1 MATRTREEASAPL
14 LAALRGV
21 AYFRSV
27 PAAEL
32 AQIARRCRVLALRKG
47 ERAFEVGEPCTGL
60 FVIAS
65 GAIELRQTSPRGR
78 EQVLH
83 AEGPGATLGEA
94 PLFDGKGFIASAV
107 AVGPTRLVVV
117 PRAEILGLCR
127 RHPSV
132 ALAMR
137 ESMALRVR
145 RFAKLAE
152 DLALRSV
159 TERLA
164 RHLEAAADGG
174 VVDLELTRE
183 QLASRLGTVRELVSR
198 ALTELERRGLIERR
212 RSKIVLR
219 DAERLAALARGES
232 GEVT

>member
-1 MATRTREEASAPL
+1 MTRTREAASASAL
-14 LAALRGV
+14 TALRCV
-21 AYFRSV
+21 TYFRSV

-32 AQIARRCRVLALRKG
+32 ARIAKRSRVLTLRKG
-47 ERAFEVGEPCTGL
+47 ERAFEAGERCTGL
-60 FVIAS
+60 FVVVS
-65 GAIELRQTSPRGR
+65 GVMELRQASPRGR

-94 PLFDGKGFIASAV
+94 PLIDGRGFIASAV
-107 AVGPTRLVVV
+107 AVGPARLVVV
-117 PRAEILGLCR
+117 PRAEVLGLCR

-132 ALAMR
+132 ALAML
-137 ESMALRVR
+137 ESMARRLR
-145 RFAKLAE
+145 RFAELAE

-164 RHLEAAADGG
+164 RFLEAAADGG
-174 VVDLELTRE
+174 VVDLGLTRE

-198 ALTELERRGLIERR
+198 ALATLERRGLIERR

-219 DAERLAALARGES
+219 DAGCLAALGRGES
-232 GEVT
+232 GDVT

>member
-94 PLFDGKGFIASAV
+94 PLFDGKGFIATAV
-107 AVGPTRLVVV
+107 AVSPT
-117 PRAEILGLCR
+117 
-127 RHPSV
+127 
-132 ALAMR
+132 
-137 ESMALRVR
+137 
-145 RFAKLAE
+145 
-152 DLALRSV
+152 
-159 TERLA
+159 
-164 RHLEAAADGG
+164 
-174 VVDLELTRE
+174 
-183 QLASRLGTVRELVSR
+183 RLGTVRELVSR
-198 ALTELERRGLIERR
+198 ALAELERRGLIERR

-219 DAERLAALARGES
+219 DAERLAALAQGES
-232 GEVT
+232 GDVT

>member
-1 MATRTREEASAPL
+1 MAVRTREEANV
-14 LAALRGV
+14 LALTALRCV
-21 AYFRSV
+21 AYFHSV

-32 AQIARRCRVLALRKG
+32 ERIAGRCRVLGVRKG
-47 ERAFEVGEPCTGL
+47 ERAFEVGERCTGL
-60 FVIAS
+60 FVIVS
-65 GAIELRQTSPRGR
+65 GAIELRQASPRGR

-83 AEGPGATLGEA
+83 AEGPDATLGEV

-117 PRAEILGLCR
+117 PRAEVLGLCR
-127 RHPSV
+127 RYPPV
-132 ALAMR
+132 ALAML

-145 RFAKLAE
+145 RFAELAE

-164 RHLEAAADGG
+164 RHLDAAADGG
-174 VVDLELTRE
+174 VVDLGLTRE

-198 ALTELERRGLIERR
+198 ALAELERRGLIERR
-212 RSKIVLR
+212 RSKIILR

-232 GEVT
+232 GDVT

>member
-1 MATRTREEASAPL
+1 MATRTREEASAPAL
-14 LAALRGV
+14 TALRRV

-32 AQIARRCRVLALRKG
+32 APIARRCRVLALGKG
-47 ERAFEVGEPCTGL
+47 ERAFEVGEPCPGL
-60 FVIAS
+60 FVIIS
-65 GAIELRQTSPRGR
+65 GAVELRQASPRGR

-83 AEGPGATLGEA
+83 AEGPGAALGEA
-94 PLFDGKGFIASAV
+94 PLFDGKGFIATAV
-107 AVGPTRLVVV
+107 APTRLVVV
-117 PRAEILGLCR
+117 PRTEVLGLCR
-127 RHPSV
+127 RHPAV
-132 ALAMR
+132 ALAMLG
-137 ESMALRVR
+137 SMARRVR
-145 RFAKLAE
+145 RFAVLAE

-164 RHLEAAADGG
+164 RHLEAAADGE
-174 VVDLELTRE
+174 VVNLGLTQE

-198 ALTELERRGLIERR
+198 ALAELERGGLIERR

-232 GEVT
+232 DDVT